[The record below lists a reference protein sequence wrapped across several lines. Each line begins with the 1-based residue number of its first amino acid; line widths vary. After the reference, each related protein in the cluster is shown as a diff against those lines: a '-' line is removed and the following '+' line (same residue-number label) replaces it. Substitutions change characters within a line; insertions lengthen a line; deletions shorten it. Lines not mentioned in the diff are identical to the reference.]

1 MTQQPL
7 RPDLLAECQHHAPTT
22 QEVCDG
28 YITTRIG
35 EDATQETEVK
45 NTADQLYWYAVN
57 KLDLARKNQLTLL
70 DRANVR
76 QSMITH
82 GIEAEEIYDE
92 MTLLL
97 IVSAFLDED
106 WKIQGVSRRAWT
118 DSTLPRHASAT
129 WRSRFESDIALWLAP
144 IIPASMTYRNMV
156 GELGFS
162 EPVASFI
169 GAAAVEFLGLSAIN
183 TAVEFWQYNED
194 KAARREARLA
204 GLDDQKRA
212 KAEKRKAIGAPLA
225 MAVLTGGFYIAIVI
239 TVNAI
244 LDIGKA
250 DPVHVIAKILLSLLS
265 VVAGVI
271 IALRASHSRRLNPV
285 KASPV
290 QVQSK
295 SESGRIEEN
304 SPKSK
309 PSITY
314 QKYVEMNAARNGEG
328 AISAEDLL
336 ARYKMSRSTAFK
348 WQGDYRE
355 SVGLDRRTGK
365 PQVRA

>member
-1 MTQQPL
+1 MSKEQTRTQQVVATL
-7 RPDLLAECQHHAPTT
+7 TSFRVALQGVESVLIDLLAIFTP
-22 QEVCDG
+22 
-28 YITTRIG
+28 
-35 EDATQETEVK
+35 
-45 NTADQLYWYAVN
+45 
-57 KLDLARKNQLTLL
+57 
-70 DRANVR
+70 
-76 QSMITH
+76 
-82 GIEAEEIYDE
+82 
-92 MTLLL
+92 
-97 IVSAFLDED
+97 
-106 WKIQGVSRRAWT
+106 
-118 DSTLPRHASAT
+118 
-129 WRSRFESDIALWLAP
+129 WLAP

-162 EPVASFI
+162 EPVAFI
-169 GAAAVEFLGLSAIN
+169 GAAAVEFLGLSGIN

-204 GLDDQKRA
+204 GLDDDKRA
-212 KAEKRKAIGAPLA
+212 KAEKRKIIGAPLA

-285 KASPV
+285 KVAPI

-295 SESGRIEEN
+295 SESSRTEADSLE
-304 SPKSK
+304 SK
-309 PSITY
+309 PTITY
-314 QKYVEMNAARNGEG
+314 QQYVEMNTARNGEG
-328 AISAEDLL
+328 SISAEDLL
-336 ARYKMSRSTAFK
+336 AKYKMSRSTAFK

-355 SVGLDRRTGK
+355 SIGLDRRTGK
-365 PQVRA
+365 SKVRA